1 MTVML
6 ELTAGVATDV
16 GRVRD
21 HNEDAA
27 VAAESVF
34 AVADGMGGHAAGEV
48 ASEIAARTVGRLDG
62 MARLRLQDI
71 VAQVDEANR
80 TILRS
85 AANDPRQAGMGTT
98 LAGLAVIEVSGSDHW
113 AVFNIGDSRVYRL
126 SRDGELELV
135 TVDHSEVRELIDAG
149 WITEDEARTHP
160 ARNVVTRSLGRDPMG
175 AVDTW
180 VFPQQPGERFLVCS
194 DGLSNECSSDDI
206 RSVLLGHPDAQ
217 AAATAL
223 VDLACDHGGRDN
235 VTAIVVSLAGAQGV
249 ADIDEETSPRGRQER
264 QGQVTTEGW

>member
-27 VAAESVF
+27 VASESVF

-98 LAGLAVIEVSGSDHW
+98 LAGLAVIEVSG
-113 AVFNIGDSRVYRL
+113 RR
-126 SRDGELELV
+126 R
-135 TVDHSEVRELIDAG
+135 R
-149 WITEDEARTHP
+149 P
-160 ARNVVTRSLGRDPMG
+160 ARRGRGHRGQRQRPLGRL
-175 AVDTW
+175 
-180 VFPQQPGERFLVCS
+180 QHR
-194 DGLSNECSSDDI
+194 GLP
-206 RSVLLGHPDAQ
+206 RLP
-217 AAATAL
+217 AL
-223 VDLACDHGGRDN
+223 TGR
-235 VTAIVVSLAGAQGV
+235 
-249 ADIDEETSPRGRQER
+249 
-264 QGQVTTEGW
+264 